1 MSLAASGVVVVGARL
16 LGGGG
21 WFAVL
26 AVAGVGALAALLFPT
41 EVLVD
46 GGQLVVRQLGT
57 PRSYALSEFVRL
69 EVVSDVIARVE
80 LSRETDGGPLA
91 SARTLAL
98 PLPDEAST
106 RARLL
111 ALLSAGLAEPGAG
124 PSN

>member
-1 MSLAASGVVVVGARL
+1 VALAAVAVVVFGARL

-26 AVAGVGALAALLFPT
+26 AVAVVGALAALLFPT
-41 EVLVD
+41 EVIVD

-69 EVVSDVIARVE
+69 EVVSDVVARVE
-80 LSRETDGGPLA
+80 LSRDADGAPLA
-91 SARTLAL
+91 SARTVAL
-98 PLPDEAST
+98 PLPEEASA

-111 ALLSAGLAEPGAG
+111 ALLSAGLSRRPT
-124 PSN
+124 SI